1 MMPAEDGNE
10 QVPVMARTE
19 GEVLINE
26 DGLLSIRF
34 EEHEG
39 RSYAIPA
46 ARNIEVKAGQKIA
59 AGTPITSGQRDPQDV
74 LRIQG
79 HDAVQLYLIK
89 EVQRVYRN
97 TGVYINDKHIEVII
111 RQMLRRVKVDEPGD
125 TDMLPSDLVDRFV
138 YADTNA
144 RVLAEGGEPATAQT
158 VLLGIT
164 KASLNTDS
172 FLAAASFI
180 ETTRVLTE
188 AAIEAQTD
196 HLVGLKE
203 NVIIGKLIPA
213 GSGIAQR
220 RREQLARRQA
230 NAARIAAN
238 SPVVAAVGA
247 SAGSSGGFG
256 SSISGTLGVALD
268 SDDDE

>member
-1 MMPAEDGNE
+1 
-10 QVPVMARTE
+10 
-19 GEVLINE
+19 
-26 DGLLSIRF
+26 
-34 EEHEG
+34 
-39 RSYAIPA
+39 
-46 ARNIEVKAGQKIA
+46 
-59 AGTPITSGQRDPQDV
+59 
-74 LRIQG
+74 
-79 HDAVQLYLIK
+79 LYLVK

-111 RQMLRRVKVDEPGD
+111 RQMLRRVKVDDSGD
-125 TDMLPSDLVDRFV
+125 TEMLPNDLVDRFV

-158 VLLGIT
+158 VLLGVT

-172 FLAAASFI
+172 FLAAASFK

-220 RREQLARRQA
+220 RREQIARQQA
-230 NAARIAAN
+230 AAASRIAAA
-238 SPVVAAVGA
+238 PVVAGVGAGSSVGA
-247 SAGSSGGFG
+247 SS
-256 SSISGTLGVALD
+256 TLGLTLD